1 MKRILFLLI
10 FLLSFSLCCCSLL
23 SGLLGTSSN
32 EKVIETDVPVN
43 TKGEVYLV
51 KLNMSQKIIKGE
63 NTGYVSGVSSRAAA
77 ESGNSYYANEAFLR
91 DINNQ
96 ITQGVNNYYAS
107 GARAAA
113 SQSSV
118 VTGYSTKTYGTT
130 EKFWS
135 YVDTKTER
143 TLLGGT
149 QEGNIPGQL
158 TTTKKYEGKH
168 CYVYA
173 DNKNSNSVS
182 KGISLSDADYKAL
195 GEKFDSCYELETS
208 VLGNPLYQKYNSDFF
223 VPCNQKIVILVS
235 DLFGDAT
242 EDQESGTVGYF
253 YSGDLYNQTFL
264 DETAGLNKGKT
275 YSDNDYIHS
284 NSCEM
289 FYIDALFFSK
299 LPETVYST
307 LVHEFNHMI
316 NYVIKTVNY
325 MTQKTSATSLRACD
339 TWFTEMLAMTT
350 EDMFQKYLGI
360 DDQHSPKARL
370 PNFGMAYY
378 YGFKNWD
385 DKNVNPLIFYANTY
399 AFGAFLARNFGG
411 IDLIKEIAQN
421 DYVNEQA
428 ITKALQKVNPNYKD
442 LYTGK
447 TVELDLDYA
456 VRRFSACVVFTE
468 EGDDYTLNKGTAFT
482 KEGLG
487 FDKLNISTK
496 IDYEGTVYNVPLTF
510 KKEAKLDIYPT
521 GFTVHYVGYNISGFK
536 LAASNNEYLEYY
548 LVTK

>member
-77 ESGNSYYANEAFLR
+77 DCPEYSHTDAFVR
-91 DINNQ
+91 DLNRQVNDFLINQ
-96 ITQGVNNYYAS
+96 AS
-107 GARAAA
+107 SRAAEFTIGNDYKILNDKKGDENYFYVLGA
-113 SQSSV
+113 D
-118 VTGYSTKTYGTT
+118 
-130 EKFWS
+130 EKFQKVRCVCK
-135 YVDTKTER
+135 YVTE
-143 TLLGGT
+143 
-149 QEGNIPGQL
+149 
-158 TTTKKYEGKH
+158 H
-168 CYVYA
+168 CIIYA
-173 DNKNSNSVS
+173 DEANSNLF
-182 KGISLSDADYKAL
+182 GIENYIDDSAYKYIGDSFEKCYEKEINIIGSPIYKSYLSDY
-195 GEKFDSCYELETS
+195 C
-208 VLGNPLYQKYNSDFF
+208 
-223 VPCNQKIVILVS
+223 VPCTSKITFIVS
-235 DLFGDAT
+235 DLFRDGKQK
-242 EDQESGTVGYF
+242 ENSGTVGYN
-253 YSGDLYNQTFL
+253 YSGDFFKKELMQNSNEREVIYLDAAFL
-264 DETAGLNKGKT
+264 AEDPN
-275 YSDNDYIHS
+275 YIYTTS
-284 NSCEM
+284 
-289 FYIDALFFSK
+289 I
-299 LPETVYST
+299 
-307 LVHEFNHMI
+307 HEFNHLI
-316 NYVIKTVNY
+316 NFVIKTVNI
-325 MTQKTSATSLRACD
+325 MTENKTLPNRTQTCD
-339 TWFTEMLAMTT
+339 TWFTEMLSMTT
-350 EDMFQKYLGI
+350 EDMFQSYLGI
-360 DDQHSPKARL
+360 EEKYSPKARL
-370 PNFGMAYY
+370 PYFGMAYY
-378 YGFKNWD
+378 CGFKNWEN
-385 DKNVNPLIFYANTY
+385 KNVDQLISYANTY

-447 TVELDLDYA
+447 IVELDIDYA

-487 FDKLNISTK
+487 FDKLDISTK